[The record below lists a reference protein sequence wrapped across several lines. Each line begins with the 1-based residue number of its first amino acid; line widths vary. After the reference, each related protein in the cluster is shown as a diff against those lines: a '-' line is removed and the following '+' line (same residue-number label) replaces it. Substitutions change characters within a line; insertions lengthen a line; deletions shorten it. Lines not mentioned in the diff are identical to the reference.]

1 MRLVALHSLSA
12 LTVAVVVGNAILAG
26 WAFAATRRRERLLS
40 RGFWTLLL
48 VVLVLLAVQVAA
60 GIVLAAGGAQPR
72 TSLHFLYGILVTM
85 GGIAQ
90 FGLRP
95 GGFLR
100 SIVLPHS
107 ARSREA
113 RTLALLCLTQAALL
127 FRAYTT
133 GALGR

>member
-1 MRLVALHSLSA
+1 MRLLVLHSLPA
-12 LTVAVVVGNAILAG
+12 LIVAMVAGNVILAG
-26 WAFAATRRRERLLS
+26 WAFVAGRRPRLLS

-48 VVLVLLAVQVAA
+48 AILVLLTLQVAA
-60 GIVLAAGGAQPR
+60 GILLAVSGARPR
-72 TSLHFLYGILVTM
+72 AALHFLYGILVAV

-100 SIVLPHS
+100 AMVLPRP
-107 ARSREA
+107 AQGREA
-113 RTLALLCLTQAALL
+113 RTMALLCLTQAALL

>member
-1 MRLVALHSLSA
+1 MRLLVLHSLPA
-12 LTVAVVVGNAILAG
+12 LIVAVIAGNVILSA
-26 WAFAATRRRERLLS
+26 WAFAGRRARHLS

-48 VVLVLLAVQVAA
+48 IVLVLLAIQVAA
-60 GIVLAAGGAQPR
+60 GLLLALGGARPR
-72 TSLHFLYGILVTM
+72 ASLHFLYGILVIG

-90 FGLRP
+90 YGLRP

-100 SIVLPHS
+100 AIMLPG
-107 ARSREA
+107 AAPPREG
-113 RTLALLCLTQAALL
+113 RTMALLCLTQAALL